1 MKARIFTRRPEGLR
15 LPAIAAALL
24 LPALTW
30 AQQGST
36 AAQPAGGGLQVLPV
50 RGNVFMVV
58 GAGSNITVSAGIDGQ
73 VLVDAGPAAMAD
85 KVIETV
91 AAIGR
96 SVAGAP
102 ARLTTC
108 VGPPCYQPGTWG
120 PLTPFGFASPSYT
133 AVIASPRAAKPIR
146 WILQATLD
154 PDHSGGTGK
163 VAASGVTYNGGE
175 AGRLVGNTIPAT
187 IIGHENFLKRMTEL
201 KYPEEAWPTE
211 TYYIPSHKLSQY
223 INGEGIQM
231 YHVPNAITDG
241 DSIVYFRFSDVI
253 SAGDVFTPGRYP
265 MIDTARGGSVQ
276 GLLDGL
282 NKIID
287 LTFPEF
293 RHQGGT
299 MVIPGHG
306 RLGDVSD
313 VAIYRNMVEV
323 IRDRIQDLIKQGKSL
338 QEIRAA
344 RPTLDYDGIYGSP
357 DRFIDAVYQSLTASK
372 K

>member
-1 MKARIFTRRPEGLR
+1 MKARILM
-15 LPAIAAALL
+15 IAAALL
-24 LPALTW
+24 VPAAALT
-30 AQQGST
+30 QQPPTG
-36 AAQPAGGGLQVLPV
+36 AGTELHVLPV

-58 GAGSNITVSAGIDGQ
+58 GAGSNIAVSAGIDGQ
-73 VLVDAGPAAMAD
+73 LLVDAGSAAMAD

-91 AAIGR
+91 AEIGR

-120 PLTPFGFASPSYT
+120 PLTPFGFASPTYT
-133 AVIASPRAAKPIR
+133 AVIASPRAPKPTR
-146 WILQATLD
+146 WILQTTLAQ
-154 PDHSGGTGK
+154 DHQGGTPK
-163 VAASGVTYNGGE
+163 IAAKGVTYNGGE

-187 IIGHENFLKRMTEL
+187 VIGHENILKRMTEL
-201 KYPEEAWPTE
+201 KFPEEGWPTE
-211 TYYIPSHKLSQY
+211 TYYIPSHKMSQY

-241 DSIVYFRFSDVI
+241 DSIVFFRFSDVI
-253 SAGDVFTPGRYP
+253 ATGDVFTPGRYP
-265 MIDTARGGSVQ
+265 MIDMAKGGSVQ
-276 GLLDGL
+276 GVLNGL
-282 NKIID
+282 NTVIE
-287 LTFPEF
+287 LAFPEF

-299 MVIPGHG
+299 LVIPGHG

-323 IRDRIQDLIKQGKSL
+323 VRDRVQDLIKQGMSL
-338 QEIRAA
+338 QQVKAA
-344 RPTLDYDGIYGSP
+344 KPTLDFDGIYGSP
-357 DRFIDAVYQSLTASK
+357 DAFIEAVYQSLSTSK

>member
-1 MKARIFTRRPEGLR
+1 MKARTRADQGRPLHLIIVAVAG
-15 LPAIAAALL
+15 LL
-24 LPALTW
+24 LPVATW
-30 AQQGST
+30 AQQ
-36 AAQPAGGGLQVLPV
+36 AGDELHVLPV
-50 RGNVFMVV
+50 RGNVFMIV

-73 VLVDAGPAAMAD
+73 VLVDAGSAAMAD
-85 KVIETV
+85 KVIKTV
-91 AAIGR
+91 AEIGA
-96 SVAGAP
+96 SVAGGP

-120 PLTPFGFASPSYT
+120 PLTPFGFASPSYN
-133 AVIASPRAAKPIR
+133 AVIASPRAMKPIR

-154 PDHSGGTGK
+154 PDHSGGAPK
-163 VAASGVTYNGGE
+163 IAAAGVTYNGGE

-187 IIGHENFLKRMTEL
+187 IIGHENILKRMTEL
-201 KYPEEAWPTE
+201 KYPEEGWPTE

-223 INGEGIQM
+223 VNGEGIQL
-231 YHVPNAITDG
+231 YHAPNAITDA

-265 MIDTARGGSVQ
+265 MIDTAKGGSVQ
-276 GLLDGL
+276 GVLDGL

-299 MVIPGHG
+299 LVIPGHG

-323 IRDRIQDLIKQGKSL
+323 IRDRIQDLIKDGKSL
-338 QEIRAA
+338 QQIKVA

-357 DRFIDAVYQSLTASK
+357 DRFIDAVYQSLTNK
-372 K
+372 

>member
-1 MKARIFTRRPEGLR
+1 MKARILM
-15 LPAIAAALL
+15 IAAALL
-24 LPALTW
+24 LPAAAW
-30 AQQGST
+30 AQQAST
-36 AAQPAGGGLQVLPV
+36 IAQPAPSAVEGLHVLPV

-58 GAGSNITVSAGIDGQ
+58 GAGGNIAVSAGIDGQ
-73 VLVDAGPAAMAD
+73 VLVDAGSAAMAD

-91 AAIGR
+91 AGIGR
-96 SVAGAP
+96 SVSGGP
-102 ARLTTC
+102 ERLTTC
-108 VGPPCYQPGTWG
+108 VGPPCYPPGSWG
-120 PLTPFGFASPSYT
+120 PLTPYGFASPTYT
-133 AVIASPRAAKPIR
+133 AIIASPRAMKPIR
-146 WILQATLD
+146 WILQTTLAQ
-154 PDHSGGTGK
+154 DHQGGTPK
-163 VAASGVTYNGGE
+163 VAAAGVTYNGGE

-187 IIGHENFLKRMTEL
+187 VIGHENILKRMTEL

-223 INGEGIQM
+223 VNGEGIQL

-253 SAGDVFTPGRYP
+253 AAGDVFTPGRYP
-265 MIDTARGGSVQ
+265 MIDTAKGGSVQ
-276 GLLDGL
+276 GELDAL
-282 NKIID
+282 NKVID

-299 MVIPGHG
+299 LVIPGHG

-323 IRDRIQDLIKQGKSL
+323 VRDRVQDLIKQGKTL
-338 QEIRAA
+338 PQVKAA

-357 DRFIDAVYQSLTASK
+357 DAFIDAVYQSLAK
-372 K
+372 